1 MELLDTTKNRLM
13 MVGKI
18 LGAAVFVA
26 ALFLIHQLPFA
37 HQVYFGGPEKGL
49 HFYLL
54 ANFCMFLAFLLF
66 FIVRKRDKL
75 DAVDRCIFFLILPLA
90 DVFMVESLYNANVF
104 TYNFNILFIN
114 YSICLI
120 VQVLLLAISNRINV
134 AVPVTSGLALLLGA
148 ANYYVQLF
156 RGSPLVPWDLL
167 SIQTAMSVSGEYTME
182 LTPTLILSLLTFAL
196 ILWASVR
203 FPYKKPTHKHP
214 IAWNV
219 GKRAALLGVTAV
231 YFVAFMGTS
240 WLSDWGVA
248 YDPWD
253 QVSAY
258 RINGAICGFT
268 NNTRY
273 LMVESPVHYSKQSA
287 QTIVSDLQ
295 MEGNSVE
302 VSSVYAAEEKPNII
316 VIMNESFSD
325 LQVVGDFET
334 TEDYMPFTHSLMES
348 TAENTKSGYTYV
360 SVYGGAT
367 PNSEFEMLTG
377 NTMGFL
383 PVGSIPYQQY
393 IKSEVP
399 SLVSNLKALGYSAT
413 AIHPFHATGWS
424 RDKVYPLLGFD
435 QFINMS
441 DWPDLE
447 YLRVY
452 AKDSSSFAKV
462 IELYENK
469 EEDEKVFLFNVTMQN
484 HGGYALDYDATVH
497 LEHMEGDYPQAE
509 QYLSVIKESDAAFA
523 DLVSYFAAESEPTV
537 ILMFGDHQPRVE
549 DAFYEELYGKSLSDL
564 SLTELQQRYV
574 TPFIIWAN
582 YDIPEETY
590 DAVSLNYLSTMLME
604 TAGLELPE
612 YNLFLKELQKS
623 VPAINANGYLGDDGI
638 WYSWSDSSP
647 YEEILNDYQI
657 LQYNNLCDEKNRV
670 DSIYSIPITE

>member
-1 MELLDTTKNRLM
+1 
-13 MVGKI
+13 
-18 LGAAVFVA
+18 
-26 ALFLIHQLPFA
+26 
-37 HQVYFGGPEKGL
+37 
-49 HFYLL
+49 
-54 ANFCMFLAFLLF
+54 
-66 FIVRKRDKL
+66 
-75 DAVDRCIFFLILPLA
+75 
-90 DVFMVESLYNANVF
+90 
-104 TYNFNILFIN
+104 
-114 YSICLI
+114 
-120 VQVLLLAISNRINV
+120 
-134 AVPVTSGLALLLGA
+134 
-148 ANYYVQLF
+148 
-156 RGSPLVPWDLL
+156 
-167 SIQTAMSVSGEYTME
+167 
-182 LTPTLILSLLTFAL
+182 
-196 ILWASVR
+196 
-203 FPYKKPTHKHP
+203 
-214 IAWNV
+214 
-219 GKRAALLGVTAV
+219 
-231 YFVAFMGTS
+231 
-240 WLSDWGVA
+240 
-248 YDPWD
+248 
-253 QVSAY
+253 
-258 RINGAICGFT
+258 
-268 NNTRY
+268 
-273 LMVESPVHYSKQSA
+273 
-287 QTIVSDLQ
+287 
-295 MEGNSVE
+295 
-302 VSSVYAAEEKPNII
+302 
-316 VIMNESFSD
+316 
-325 LQVVGDFET
+325 
-334 TEDYMPFTHSLMES
+334 
-348 TAENTKSGYTYV
+348 
-360 SVYGGAT
+360 
-367 PNSEFEMLTG
+367 MLTG

-574 TPFIIWAN
+574 TPFVIWAN

-670 DSIYSIPITE
+670 DSIYSISITE